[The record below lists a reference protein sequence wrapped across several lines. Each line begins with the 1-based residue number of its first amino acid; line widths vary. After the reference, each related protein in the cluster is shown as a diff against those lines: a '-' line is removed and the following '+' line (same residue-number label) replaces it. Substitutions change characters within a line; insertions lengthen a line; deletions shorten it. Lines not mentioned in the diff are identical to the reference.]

1 MGLGM
6 SYSNCQHDFQ
16 APFQRN
22 NETTLTVSDPKL
34 VEAILKVY
42 LFFSFNFKRFCLNL
56 SLNKKENRK

>member
-22 NETTLTVSDPKL
+22 NESTLTVSDPKL
-34 VEAILKVY
+34 VEAILKVN
-42 LFFSFNFKRFCLNL
+42 FFFPLTLNIFFLICL
-56 SLNKKENRK
+56 